1 MKIQGAEIREQGV
14 EFAIVV
20 VKKQVVD
27 SRLEAN
33 RAIEVFSPLFPRLP
47 LVLAA
52 QDHRGQFIYYGR
64 NDISKFLAS
73 IHPSRIP
80 WREYTFS

>member
-20 VKKQVVD
+20 VKKWVVD

-33 RAIEVFSPLFPRLP
+33 RAIEAFSPFFPGLP

-52 QDHRGQFIYYGR
+52 QDHRCQFIYYGR
-64 NDISKFLAS
+64 DDISRFLAS

-80 WREYTFS
+80 WKEYTFS

>member
-1 MKIQGAEIREQGV
+1 MKVQGARIREQGV
-14 EFAIVV
+14 DFAIVV
-20 VKKQVVD
+20 VKKQIVD
-27 SRLEAN
+27 NRLEAK
-33 RAIEVFSPLFPRLP
+33 RAIETFSPLFPGLP

-64 NDISKFLAS
+64 GDISRFLAS

-80 WREYTFS
+80 WKEYTLS